1 MTVSRHTAPASLPL
15 EPSRSQAYT
24 NKTRFLP
31 VSWLPIACCELT
43 HPLRSNPITGPSILI
58 QDDPSLFSA
67 SVLSRLWDRHLRFS
81 LNIGT
86 TGSHVPHKSLDQV
99 HAISMPD
106 AAQSI
111 NRLPLGLSCRPPSTR
126 SFDPIS
132 DISTP
137 HQWFAYAHLL
147 DPYLTRSSPCHALNA
162 HHIGSLPMQLKVV

>member
-15 EPSRSQAYT
+15 ESSRSQAYA
-24 NKTRFLP
+24 KETRFLP

-43 HPLRSNPITGPSILI
+43 HPLRSSPITGPSTLLR
-58 QDDPSLFSA
+58 DDPPPCPA
-67 SVLSRLWDRHLRFS
+67 SVRSRLWGHHLRLS
-81 LNIGT
+81 LSIGT
-86 TGSHVPHKSLDQV
+86 TGSHVPRKSPDQV

-106 AAQSI
+106 AAQTI

-137 HQWFAYAHLL
+137 HQWFACAHLL
-147 DPYLTRSSPCHALNA
+147 DPYLTQSLPCLFLNA
-162 HHIGSLPMQLKVV
+162 HHKGSLPMQLKVV